1 MKFSF
6 KNFFVFLIFFI
17 FFSFSTKKVSSQV
30 CQSVEE
36 CQKII
41 SESEQ
46 KIKELSSQRNTLSS
60 QIQYMDT
67 QIYLTESKIS
77 QTEIKIIQT
86 EKEINQIEKRITGLD
101 QSINYLANLLVKRL
115 VLGYKNRGFSLLN
128 LLFENEN
135 VPLLIK
141 QYKYW
146 KSAQEEN
153 QRLLVK
159 TQQNKLN
166 LEEQKSLREEK
177 IAELD
182 NLRKQLNQ
190 QKIELAQQKLAKQK
204 LLIETQN
211 SEERYQKLISQAK
224 SQLSAFTRFVES
236 QGGASILQNQ
246 TQCDDWGCYYNQRDA
261 QWGNYIVNNSYDC
274 NGACTIAKI
283 GCLITSV
290 AMVATHFGFRDINPL
305 SIAIYQGN
313 FYLNTALL
321 NWNIQTN
328 GKSISLV
335 NDALSP
341 EAVKNGP
348 LIVGIR
354 YGEFGSHFIVVKD
367 YRDGNYIINDPFT
380 PNGKDLVFTEKYSLS
395 SIFQVNRVI
404 VR

>member
-1 MKFSF
+1 MKSL
-6 KNFFVFLIFFI
+6 KKFFVFLLFFI
-17 FFSFSTKKVSSQV
+17 FFSFFAKKTSSQV
-30 CQSVEE
+30 CQSVED

-77 QTEIKIIQT
+77 QTEIKINQT
-86 EKEINQIEKRITGLD
+86 EEEINQIEKRINGLD
-101 QSINYLANLLVKRL
+101 QSIDYLANLLVKRL
-115 VLGYKNRGFSLLN
+115 VLGYKNRSLSLLN
-128 LLFENEN
+128 LLFESEN
-135 VPLLIK
+135 IPLFIN

-159 TQQNKLN
+159 TQQSKLN

-177 IAELD
+177 ITELD
-182 NLRKQLNQ
+182 NL
-190 QKIELAQQKLAKQK
+190 QKELTRQKAELAQQKLAKQK

-211 SEERYQKLISQAK
+211 SEERYQELVSQAK

-261 QWGNYIVNNSYDC
+261 QWGNYIINNSYDC
-274 NGACTIAKI
+274 NGACTVARV

-290 AMVATHFGFRDINPL
+290 AMVTTHLGFRDINPL
-305 SIAIYQGN
+305 SIAVDQGN

-321 NWNIQTN
+321 NWNIQAN
-328 GKSISLV
+328 GKNVSLI
-335 NDALSP
+335 NATLSP

-348 LIVGIR
+348 LIVGVR
-354 YGEFGSHFIVVKD
+354 YGEFGSHFVVVKD

-395 SIFQVNRVI
+395 SIFQVNRV
-404 VR
+404 VVN